1 MNPSIL
7 VANKGSGSWEPELWA
22 ERIRPLLPERTILT
36 TNNKGIYEGAEAPLR
51 DVRYVLVWKPKQET
65 LDRLPSL
72 KAIFSLGAGVDHIFA
87 LSRLP
92 DVPIARIVDRDLT
105 MRMTEYVV
113 WQVLD
118 QLRRGPAYRR
128 LQREGRWDEL
138 EQPAAGHVTVGLMG
152 LGIMGADATE
162 VLLRLGF
169 QVRGWSRTKKQ
180 IAGVETFA
188 GSSGLDEF
196 LSGTDIL
203 VSLLPLTPETRNF
216 IDINLLKKLRRS
228 GPLGG
233 PVFINAGRGGSQVEA
248 DIAQA
253 LQDGTLVGAAL
264 DVFAAEPL
272 PADSPLWSFDN
283 LTITPHVA
291 AVSDAQALARQIA
304 EQIEAFERG
313 QPLRNCVERERGY

>member
-1 MNPSIL
+1 MKPSVL
-7 VANKGSGSWEPELWA
+7 VATKGSGSWDPQLWA
-22 ERIRPLLPERTILT
+22 ARISHLLPGRAILT
-36 TNNKGIYEGAEAPLR
+36 TNGKGIYEGAEASLR
-51 DVRYVLVWKPKQET
+51 DVHYALVWKPKQET
-65 LDRLPSL
+65 LDRLPTL

-87 LSRLP
+87 LPGLP

-118 QLRRGPAYRR
+118 HLRRGPAYRR
-128 LQREGRWDEL
+128 LQREGRWHEF

-152 LGIMGADATE
+152 LGVMGAEATE

-169 QVRGWSRTKKQ
+169 QVRGWSRTKK
-180 IAGVETFA
+180 IIPGVETYA
-188 GSSGLDEF
+188 GESELDVF

-203 VSLLPLTPETRNF
+203 VSLLPLTPETRNV
-216 IDINLLKKLRRS
+216 IDLDLLRKLRHD

-233 PVFINAGRGGSQVEA
+233 PILINAGRGGSQVEA
-248 DIAQA
+248 DLAKA
-253 LQDGTLVGAAL
+253 LEGGILVGAGL
-264 DVFAAEPL
+264 DVFEAEPL
-272 PADSPLWSFDN
+272 SADSPLWAFDN

-291 AVSDAQALARQIA
+291 AVSDAQALARQVA

-313 QPLRNCVERERGY
+313 EPLKNCVERERGY

>member
-1 MNPSIL
+1 MKPSVL
-7 VANKGSGSWEPELWA
+7 VATKGSGSWAPQLWA
-22 ERIRPLLPERTILT
+22 ERIQPLLPERIILT
-36 TNNKGIYEGAEAPLR
+36 TNAKGIYEGPEVSLR
-51 DVRYVLVWKPKQET
+51 EVHYALVWKPKQET

-72 KAIFSLGAGVDHIFA
+72 KAILSLGAGVDHIFS
-87 LSRLP
+87 LTRLP
-92 DVPIARIVDRDLT
+92 DVPITRIVDRDLT

-128 LQREGRWDEL
+128 LQREGRWHEY

-152 LGIMGADATE
+152 LGIMGQDAAE

-169 QVRGWSRTKKQ
+169 QVRGWARTKKDVE
-180 IAGVETFA
+180 GVETFA
-188 GSSGLDEF
+188 GAGALDTF

-216 IDINLLKKLRRS
+216 IDLNLLRKLRRD

-233 PVFINAGRGGSQVEA
+233 PVLINAGRGGSQVEA
-248 DIAQA
+248 DIAEA
-253 LQDGTLVGAAL
+253 LRDGTLVGAGL
-264 DVFAAEPL
+264 DVFQAEPL
-272 PADSPLWSFDN
+272 PPDSALWHFDD

-291 AVSDAQALARQIA
+291 GVSDAEALARQIA

-313 QPLRNCVERERGY
+313 EPLRNRVERERGY

>member
-1 MNPSIL
+1 MKPSVL
-7 VANKGSGSWEPELWA
+7 VANKGSGSWDPELWA
-22 ERIRPLLPERTILT
+22 ERIRPLLTGRTVLT
-36 TNNKGIYEGAEAPLR
+36 TNSKGIYEGPEPPLR
-51 DVRYVLVWKPKQET
+51 DVHYALVWKPKQET
-65 LDRLPSL
+65 LDRLPAL
-72 KAIFSLGAGVDHIFA
+72 RAIFSLGAGVDHIFA
-87 LSRLP
+87 LPRLP
-92 DVPIARIVDRDLT
+92 AVPIARIVDRDLT

-128 LQREGRWDEL
+128 LQRERRWDEL

-152 LGIMGADATE
+152 LGVMGADAAE

-169 QVRGWSRTKKQ
+169 SVRGWSRTKKLVP
-180 IAGVETFA
+180 GVETFA
-188 GSSGLDEF
+188 GSAELEAF

-216 IDINLLKKLRRS
+216 VDINLLKKLRRS

-233 PVFINAGRGGSQVEA
+233 PVLINAGRGGSQVEA
-248 DIAQA
+248 DVAKV
-253 LQDGTLVGAAL
+253 LNDGTLVGAGL
-264 DVFAAEPL
+264 DVFQAEPL

-291 AVSDAQALARQIA
+291 GVSDAQALVRQIA
-304 EQIEAFERG
+304 EQIESYERG
-313 QPLRNCVERERGY
+313 EPLRNCVERERGY

>member
-1 MNPSIL
+1 MKPSVL
-7 VANKGSGSWEPELWA
+7 VATKGSGSWDPERWA
-22 ERIRPLLPERTILT
+22 ERIRPLLPGCTILT
-36 TNNKGIYEGAEAPLR
+36 TNPKGVYEGPEAPLQ
-51 DVRYVLVWKPKQET
+51 DVRYVLVWKPRQET
-65 LDRLPSL
+65 LDRLPAL
-72 KAIFSLGAGVDHIFA
+72 RAIFSLGAGVDHIFA

-113 WQVLD
+113 WQVLEH
-118 QLRRGPAYRR
+118 LRRGPAYRR
-128 LQREGRWDEL
+128 LQRERSWHEF
-138 EQPAAGHVTVGLMG
+138 EQPAARHVTVGLMG
-152 LGIMGADATE
+152 LGIMGADAAE

-169 QVRGWSRTKKQ
+169 SVRGWSRTKRE

-188 GSSGLDEF
+188 GASGLDEF

-233 PVFINAGRGGSQVEA
+233 PVLINAGRGGSQVES
-248 DIAQA
+248 DIEQA
-253 LQDGTLVGAAL
+253 LKVGMLVGAGL
-264 DVFAAEPL
+264 DVFQTEPL
-272 PADSPLWSFDN
+272 PGENPLWGFDN

-313 QPLRNCVERERGY
+313 EPLRNCVERERGY

>member
-1 MNPSIL
+1 MKPSIL
-7 VANKGSGSWEPELWA
+7 VATKGSGSWDAERWA
-22 ERIRPLLPERTILT
+22 ERIRVLLPQRPILT
-36 TNNKGIYEGAEAPLR
+36 TNHKGIYEGPEASLR
-51 DVRYVLVWKPKQET
+51 DVHYALVWKPRQQT
-65 LDRLPSL
+65 LDRLAAL
-72 KAIFSLGAGVDHIFA
+72 RAIFSLGAGVDHIFA

-92 DVPIARIVDRDLT
+92 AVPIARIVDRDLT

-118 QLRRGPAYRR
+118 HLRRGPAYRR
-128 LQREGRWDEL
+128 RQREGRWDEL

-169 QVRGWSRTKKQ
+169 QVRGWSQTKKQ

-188 GSSGLDEF
+188 GEAGLDTF

-216 IDINLLKKLRRS
+216 LDINLLKKLRRS

-253 LQDGTLVGAAL
+253 LQDGTLVGAGL
-264 DVFAAEPL
+264 DVFQAEPL
-272 PADSPLWSFDN
+272 PAESPLWAFDN

>member
-1 MNPSIL
+1 MKPSIL
-7 VANKGSGSWEPELWA
+7 VATKGSGSWDAELWA
-22 ERIRPLLPERTILT
+22 ERIRQLLPQRTILT
-36 TNNKGIYEGAEAPLR
+36 TNYKGISEGPEEPLH
-51 DVRYVLVWKPKQET
+51 DVHYVLVWKPQQET
-65 LDRLPSL
+65 LDRLPAL
-72 KAIFSLGAGVDHIFA
+72 RAVFSLGAGVDHIFA

-118 QLRRGPAYRR
+118 HLRRGPAYRR
-128 LQREGRWDEL
+128 LQRERRWHEL
-138 EQPAAGHVTVGLMG
+138 EQPAAGHLTVGLMG
-152 LGIMGADATE
+152 LGVMGADAAE

-169 QVRGWSRTKKQ
+169 QVRGWSRTKKD

-196 LSGTDIL
+196 LYGTDIL
-203 VSLLPLTPETRNF
+203 VSLLPLTPDTRNF
-216 IDINLLKKLRRS
+216 IDVHLLKKLRRS

-233 PVFINAGRGGSQVEA
+233 PAFINAGRGGSQVEA
-248 DIAQA
+248 DIVQA
-253 LQDGTLVGAAL
+253 LQDGTLVGAGL
-264 DVFAAEPL
+264 DVFEVEPL
-272 PADSPLWSFDN
+272 AADSPLWGFDN

-304 EQIEAFERG
+304 EQIKAFERG
-313 QPLRNCVERERGY
+313 EPLRNCVERERGY